1 MSRDSDISDNQLE
14 EVPVDKQQ
22 MNKNIFVDRIARGLV
37 NSHDIVDKR
46 MLKLHKIVA
55 HPSKGH
61 N

>member
-46 MLKLHKIVA
+46 ILNLHKIVA
-55 HPSKGH
+55 HSSKSQ